1 MIILGRKVR
10 VRYIILGDIFLTIIS
25 VFAAY
30 ILRLDLVAIFP
41 TYQRSLIWMLAISVL
56 VKPTIYFLLGMY
68 RRIWRYASIR
78 EMALVITAVTAAS
91 MVISVFMISLFAFEQ
106 FIGFPRSVLVIDW
119 VLSILLIGSFR
130 ISSRVLSE
138 SRSMG
143 NGLKKGNLPKSVL
156 IVGAGE
162 AGVMVVRELR
172 KNPQLNQI
180 PVGFLD
186 DDPEK
191 QKHEIQ
197 GVKVIGTL
205 PELGRVLKM
214 RQVDEVVIAIPSAA
228 GSVIRMV
235 AQTCRENQVPFRTMP
250 GIYDLLDGKISVSR
264 LREVNIDDLL
274 RREPAQIN
282 NEAIGSS
289 MKGKKVLITG
299 AGGSIGREL
308 CRQIARN
315 DPDKLLMLGHGE
327 NSIFEALLEMKES
340 FPNLTILPIIA
351 DVRGTARIQG
361 IFEKYQPDIVFH
373 TAAHKHVPMM
383 ELNIEEA
390 ITNNVIGT
398 KNIVNACINSNVE
411 KLVMISTD
419 KAIRPANIMGATK
432 RIAEMLVL
440 DGARRSGKAFSVVRF
455 GNVLGSRGS
464 VVPRFK
470 QQIAKGGP
478 VSVTHPDMRRYFMTI
493 PEAVHLVLQ
502 ASIMGH
508 GTEIFVLNMGE
519 QIKILDLAQDLIRLS
534 GLEPGKDIEIQF
546 LGIRPGEKLSEDLWD
561 EGFAFSP
568 TEHPDVYK
576 VETDDNLESD
586 RLDLLIEELVK
597 NAYAGNNIEIIKLLE
612 ENIPGTSLKAEPID
626 LTVIS

>member
-41 TYQRSLIWMLAISVL
+41 TYQRSLIWMLAISIL

-351 DVRGTARIQG
+351 DVRGTARIQS

>member
-561 EGFAFSP
+561 EGFEFSP